1 MAAIA
6 KKTARLKLQF
16 VANTDHSV
24 HAGLVAVEALAR
36 RFDLWTKLRQLTVL
50 DPRTDRRRGY
60 SPEVI
65 VGQLIYALCSGGGC
79 LSDSEALNDD
89 PLAKEL
95 FGVAKFADQSQ
106 VGTWLREQTPA
117 SVTALRD
124 LLREFVAWVWAQA
137 EPRRLL
143 HAGQR
148 EIFFDDTQLEVRG
161 KQFEGAGINYNG
173 DLALSWQ
180 TLWVGPFLC
189 DSQLGSPGDVSSE
202 LVPMLARNRA
212 LWRGHA
218 AHFYADSGS
227 SAGGHLAALA
237 QEGFH
242 YTVSYNKW
250 TGPLERLAE
259 GLPDRAWTPGAGEE
273 YALGLHTPGGLAAAH
288 RFAIAR
294 RRDELLVRYGFV
306 ACDAGQTDAANVFTR
321 HRLKGEK
328 EQGFSE
334 VLSGL
339 DLHHP
344 PCAALRANQVYYL
357 IAALA
362 YDLMVAV
369 KVLDLNDECQG
380 WRLRTLMKKLVFLPG
395 RLGKRARQWV
405 ARVMVPGAWLAWWQR
420 WAQRA
425 WPEVNTPGRPRLS
438 AASG

>member
-1 MAAIA
+1 MAAIT
-6 KKTARLKLQF
+6 KKSSRLKLHF
-16 VANTDHSV
+16 VANSDHSV
-24 HAGLVAVEALAR
+24 HAGLVVVEALAN
-36 RFDLWTKLRQLTVL
+36 RFGLWQKLDQLPAL
-50 DPRTDRRRGY
+50 DPRKDRRRGY
-60 SPEVI
+60 SPALI
-65 VGQLIYALCSGGGC
+65 VGQLIYSLCSGGGC
-79 LSDSEALNDD
+79 LSDAEALNDD

-95 FGVAKFADQSQ
+95 FGVQKFADQSQ

-117 SVTALRD
+117 GIAALRS
-124 LLREFVAWVWAQA
+124 LLREFVTWVWAQA
-137 EPRRLL
+137 PANRLL

-148 EIFFDDTQLEVRG
+148 EIFFDDSQLEVRG
-161 KQFEGAGINYNG
+161 HHFEGAAINYNG
-173 DLALSWQ
+173 DRALSWQ

-202 LVPMLARNRA
+202 LVPMLERNRE

-227 SAGGHLAALA
+227 SAGVHLAALA
-237 QEGFH
+237 KEGFH
-242 YTVSYNKW
+242 YTVSYNQW

-259 GLPDRAWTPGAGEE
+259 GLPDRAWTKGEVEE
-273 YALGLHTPGGLAAAH
+273 YALGSHTPSGLDTAH
-288 RFAIAR
+288 RFALAR
-294 RRDELLVRYGFV
+294 RKDELLVRYGFV
-306 ACDAGQTDAANVFTR
+306 ACDAGQTDAANVFAR

-344 PCAALRANQVYYL
+344 PCSALKANQAYYL

-369 KVLDLNDECQG
+369 KVLDLSDDCQG

-395 RLGKRARQWV
+395 RIGRRARQWV
-405 ARVMVPGAWLAWWQR
+405 ARVMVPGEWLAWWER
-420 WAQRA
+420 WAKRV
-425 WPEVNTPGRPRLS
+425 WPAVHTPGRPRLS

>member
-1 MAAIA
+1 MLVHLADGWDVDQCA
-6 KKTARLKLQF
+6 K
-16 VANTDHSV
+16 
-24 HAGLVAVEALAR
+24 
-36 RFDLWTKLRQLTVL
+36 LTVL
-50 DPRTDRRRGY
+50 DPRKDRRRGY
-60 SPEVI
+60 SPTVI
-65 VGQLIYALCSGGGC
+65 VGQISYALCSGGGC

-95 FGVAKFADQSQ
+95 FGVAKFADPSQ

-117 SVTALRD
+117 SVAALRD
-124 LLREFVAWVWAQA
+124 LLREFVTWVWSQA

-148 EIFFDDTQLEVRG
+148 EICFDDSQLEVRG
-161 KQFEGAGINYNG
+161 KQFEGAKINYNG

-202 LVPMLARNRA
+202 LVPMLARHRA
-212 LWRGHA
+212 LWRGHP
-218 AHFYADSGS
+218 AHCYADSGS
-227 SAGGHLAALA
+227 SAGVHLAALA
-237 QEGFH
+237 AEGFH

-250 TGPLERLAE
+250 TGPLGRLAE
-259 GLPDRAWTPGAGEE
+259 GLPDVSWTPGEGED
-273 YALGLHTPGGLAAAH
+273 YALGSHTPSGLAQAH
-288 RFAIAR
+288 RFAIVR

-306 ACDAGQTDAANVFTR
+306 ACDAGQTEAAKVLTR
-321 HRLKGEK
+321 HRLKGEQA
-328 EQGFSE
+328 QGFSE

-339 DLHHP
+339 DLHPP
-344 PCAALRANQVYYL
+344 PCAALRANQADYR

-369 KVLDLNDECQG
+369 KVLDLTDDCQG

-405 ARVMVPGAWLAWWQR
+405 ARVLVPGAWLAWWQR

-425 WPEVNTPGRPRLS
+425 WPEAHQPGRPRLS